1 MYITPSFLLWSRNRD
16 QQEVQLYVGA
26 FEVMS
31 SRMSPRASHRRHF
44 LPPAFFV
51 YKFKTSA
58 FVTGKCHLKVKSAGG
73 TCVLMA
79 YFGHA
84 HWRKGDKFSRES
96 NFLVNLYS
104 VLWWITTAYSGPWLL
119 GWIDHCLSTVTA
131 SHSKRSKVVLLYAIG
146 QTTSVQNLNWG
157 FVFTINLEKN
167 GGLEK
172 LSDWWLVL
180 KKLLKASW

>member
-44 LPPAFFV
+44 LPPAFF
-51 YKFKTSA
+51 
-58 FVTGKCHLKVKSAGG
+58 
-73 TCVLMA
+73 LMA